1 MNPLSNLSAEM
12 EELLGS
18 FMSQP
23 IKGNLIFGLTNY
35 IFWMGMA
42 VILLF
47 VVLFAFKKKQAQSL
61 VPQGVFVN
69 AVESIVDFVK
79 DGICKSTLGDTWQKH
94 FPFLAAL
101 FFFILINNMVGLLPG
116 GHPGTGT
123 IGVTGAL
130 AMWSFV
136 YFVYVGIKRLGAFG
150 YIKSLA
156 PKGVAFPVNLVVWL
170 IEVFSTFLRLV
181 TLAVR
186 LFCNMFAG
194 HVVMATFAI
203 LAALFF
209 EPLLHGFSM
218 VALGQAGAS
227 VFWVAILLAIYG
239 VEILVGV
246 IQAYVFTLLSS
257 VYIQLVE
264 EDE

>member
-1 MNPLSNLSAEM
+1 MNPLSNLSGEM

-18 FMSQP
+18 FMSLP

-35 IFWMGMA
+35 IFWMGVA

-47 VVLFAFKKKQAQSL
+47 VVLFVFKKKQAQSL
-61 VPQGVFVN
+61 VPQGAFVN
-69 AVESIVDFVK
+69 GVESVVDFVK
-79 DGICKSTLGDTWQKH
+79 EDICKNLLDDKWQKH

-130 AMWSFV
+130 AVWSFI
-136 YFVYVGIKRLGAFG
+136 YFVYTGMKRLGAWG

-156 PKGVAFPVNLVVWL
+156 PKGVMFPINLLVWL

-194 HVVMATFAI
+194 HIVMGTFAI
-203 LAALFF
+203 LASLFL
-209 EPLLHGFSM
+209 EPLLQGFSL

-227 VFWVAILLAIYG
+227 VFWVVILIAIYT

-264 EDE
+264 EEE